1 MAVAETKASPDP
13 VASSSTEGSDPLAEC
28 LHIITRL
35 HGRAVSTT
43 ALTAGLPS
51 ESSGIS
57 PQTFIRAA
65 EKNGYAARIVKRS
78 LGNIS
83 KLLLPAVLILKDGAA
98 CVLIDFPD
106 RKTAKVMFPEA
117 GFGTTEVSLSDL
129 KKQFAGYVIFV
140 QAEFGLDEARLG
152 NVGQN
157 ASRSRSWFWGTLW
170 RYRRYYL
177 EAIFAGA
184 IVNLLAVATSLFI
197 MNVYDRVVPNNAIE
211 TLTVLAVG
219 TGIAVGFEFL
229 ARSLRAY
236 FLDTAGKKA
245 DLILASTLFAQ
256 ALGIRI
262 ESRPPS
268 SGAFAAQLR
277 EFESLRDF
285 ISSATLTTIIDIPFV
300 AFFIWVISL
309 IAGPLYLVPL
319 LAVPAVLLVGLIAQV
334 PLAYLMRLH
343 LREAALKHGLLVESV
358 DGLEILKTLCAEG
371 AMQGRYEDYTALTSR
386 SATRSRMISSLVVN
400 FAVLAQQI
408 TTIMLV
414 VWGVFLIGDG
424 ELTVGALIACVIL
437 SGRGL
442 APLHQVA
449 SLMTRYQSARA
460 SYTTLNELMRRP
472 VERPVRRQFLQRPT
486 IDGAISL
493 QQVHFVYPNQKLE
506 VINDVSLNIAAGEHV
521 GVLGRI
527 GSGKSTLLKLLLGL
541 YAPAKG
547 AIRVDGVDLEQF
559 DPIDLRH
566 QIGYVAQD
574 TRLFQG
580 TLRDNITMGYAHA
593 DDAQVLAAARLS
605 GLDKIVAQQPDG
617 FDTVVGE
624 RGDGLSGGQRQ
635 AVAVARALIKN
646 PSVLLLDEPTSAMD
660 HSAEQSFIAN
670 VGAFA
675 EHKTLILVTH
685 KPTLLHLVSRL
696 IVIEQGRVVMDGP
709 RDEILKRLTQA
720 PPAGSPA

>member
-1 MAVAETKASPDP
+1 
-13 VASSSTEGSDPLAEC
+13 
-28 LHIITRL
+28 
-35 HGRAVSTT
+35 
-43 ALTAGLPS
+43 
-51 ESSGIS
+51 
-57 PQTFIRAA
+57 
-65 EKNGYAARIVKRS
+65 
-78 LGNIS
+78 
-83 KLLLPAVLILKDGAA
+83 
-98 CVLIDFPD
+98 
-106 RKTAKVMFPEA
+106 
-117 GFGTTEVSLSDL
+117 
-129 KKQFAGYVIFV
+129 
-140 QAEFGLDEARLG
+140 
-152 NVGQN
+152 
-157 ASRSRSWFWGTLW
+157 
-170 RYRRYYL
+170 
-177 EAIFAGA
+177 
-184 IVNLLAVATSLFI
+184 
-197 MNVYDRVVPNNAIE
+197 MNVYDRVVPNNAVE

-219 TGIAVGFEFL
+219 TAIAVGFEFL

-300 AFFIWVISL
+300 AFFIWVIYL
-309 IAGPLYLVPL
+309 IGGPLYLVPL
-319 LAVPAVLLVGLIAQV
+319 LAVPAVLLVGLAAQI

-358 DGLEILKTLCAEG
+358 DGVEILKTLCAEG
-371 AMQGRYEDYTALTSR
+371 VMQGRYEDYTALTSR

-408 TTIMLV
+408 TTIALV

-460 SYTTLNELMRRP
+460 SYTTLNELMHRP
-472 VERPVRRQFLQRPT
+472 VERPAKRQFLQRPT
-486 IDGAISL
+486 VDGAIAL
-493 QQVHFVYPNQKLE
+493 DQVRFAYPNQKLQ
-506 VINDVSLNIAAGEHV
+506 VINEVSLNIAAGEHV

-527 GSGKSTLLKLLLGL
+527 GSGKSTLLKLILGL
-541 YAPAKG
+541 YAPQAG
-547 AIRVDGVDLEQF
+547 AIRIDSVDIDQF

-566 QIGYVAQD
+566 QFGYVAQD

-580 TLRDNITMGYAHA
+580 TLRENLVMGYPHA
-593 DDAQVLAAARLS
+593 GDAEVLAAARLS

-617 FDTVVGE
+617 YDTLVGE

-635 AVAVARALIKN
+635 AVSIARALIKN

-660 HSAEQSFIAN
+660 HSAEQNFITN

-675 EHKTLILVTH
+675 EHKTLLLVTH
-685 KPTLLHLVSRL
+685 KPTLLTLVSRL
-696 IVIEQGRVVMDGP
+696 IVIEQGRIVMDGP
-709 RDEILKRLTQA
+709 RDEILKRLTQQPGGA
-720 PPAGSPA
+720 SGN

>member
-1 MAVAETKASPDP
+1 MATADTTPPAQAVPPSIAES
-13 VASSSTEGSDPLAEC
+13 SDPLADC
-28 LHIITRL
+28 LHFITRL

-51 ESSGIS
+51 GGDGIT
-57 PQTFIRAA
+57 PQTFVRAA
-65 EKNGYAARIVKRS
+65 EKNGYSARIVKRP
-78 LGNIS
+78 LAKIS
-83 KLLLPAVLILKDGAA
+83 KLLLPAVLVLKEGGA
-98 CVLIDFPD
+98 CVLVDYPT

-117 GFGTTEVSLSDL
+117 GFGARELKLSDL
-129 KKQFAGYVIFV
+129 NKRCSGYVIFV
-140 QAEFGLDEARLG
+140 QPEFALDESRLG
-152 NVGQN
+152 SVGQN
-157 ASRSRSWFWGTLW
+157 ASRWWFWGTLW
-170 RYRRYYL
+170 RYRRFYL
-177 EAIFAGA
+177 EAILAGA

-211 TLTVLAVG
+211 TLTVLAIG
-219 TGIAVGFEFL
+219 TAMAVGFEFL

-245 DLILASTLFAQ
+245 DLVLASTLFAQ
-256 ALGIRI
+256 ALGLRT

-277 EFESLRDF
+277 EFESLREF
-285 ISSATLTTIIDIPFV
+285 MGSATLTSLIDIPFV

-309 IAGPLYLVPL
+309 IGGPLYIVPL
-319 LAVPAVLLVGLIAQV
+319 LAVPAVLLVGLIAQF

-358 DGLEILKTLCAEG
+358 SGMEILKTLCAEG
-371 AMQGRYEDYTALTSR
+371 VMQGRYEDYTALTSR

-400 FAVLAQQI
+400 FAVLATQL
-408 TTIMLV
+408 TTILLV
-414 VWGVFLIGDG
+414 VWGVFLIADG

-442 APLHQVA
+442 APLQQVA

-472 VERPVRRQFLQRPT
+472 VERPAKRRFLERPK
-486 IDGAISL
+486 IDGAL
-493 QQVHFVYPNQKLE
+493 ALEQVHFTYPNHKLE
-506 VINDVSLNIAAGEHV
+506 VINDVSLSIAPGEHV

-527 GSGKSTLLKLLLGL
+527 GSGKSTLLKLLMNL
-541 YAPAKG
+541 YAPQGG
-547 AIRVDGVDLEQF
+547 AIRIDGVDIDQF
-559 DPIDLRH
+559 DPSDLRH

-580 TLRDNITMGYAHA
+580 TLRDNIVMGYPHA
-593 DDAQVLAAARLS
+593 DDADVLAAARLS

-617 FDTVVGE
+617 FDTLVGE
-624 RGDGLSGGQRQ
+624 RGDELSGGQRQ
-635 AVAVARALIKN
+635 AVAIARALIKN

-660 HSAEQSFIAN
+660 HSAEQSFITN

-675 EHKTLILVTH
+675 EHKTLVLVTH
-685 KPTLLHLVSRL
+685 KPTLLNLVSRL
-696 IVIEQGRVVMDGP
+696 IVIERGRIVMDGP
-709 RDEILKRLTQA
+709 RDEILKRLMQQPSAPQA
-720 PPAGSPA
+720 KGT